1 MRGWNSAPYVGCG
14 IPHPLKGE
22 EFLCETGYRL
32 LTIVLIHKLAE
43 STLVSLGIANFV
55 SLNFNVTFSD
65 SKSVIVIG
73 NQLQASISGV
83 DVAGATFLLNDVILT
98 RGVVFAYSAFF
109 RSNKPIRFQI
119 WRPLTL
125 NVNEKSFRLI
135 SETRVLP
142 SVLLDRED
150 VSQTYNLLNRP

>member
-1 MRGWNSAPYVGCG
+1 MG
-14 IPHPLKGE
+14 IKYSGLFGICL
-22 EFLCETGYRL
+22 LCFTELHVIFT
-32 LTIVLIHKLAE
+32 
-43 STLVSLGIANFV
+43 
-55 SLNFNVTFSD
+55 D
-65 SKSVIVIG
+65 SKSAIVIG

-98 RGVVFAYSAFF
+98 CGVVFAYSAFF

-125 NVNEKSFRLI
+125 NINEKSFRLI

-150 VSQTYNLLNRP
+150 VSPPHILLNRP